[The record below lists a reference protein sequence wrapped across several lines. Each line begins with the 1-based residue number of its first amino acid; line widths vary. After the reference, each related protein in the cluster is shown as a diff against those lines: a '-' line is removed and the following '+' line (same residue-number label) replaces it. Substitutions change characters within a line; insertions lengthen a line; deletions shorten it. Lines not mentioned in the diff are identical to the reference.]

1 MCRHHAGQ
9 SQTAGP
15 APLPT
20 AAEIAL
26 VVLYRTLS
34 LLVRLCQLSK
44 HCGVAAAKRY
54 IHYLNSWRN
63 FGNSGR
69 FRTSLSQNF
78 DVLGAFC
85 GRKYSDVI

>member
-1 MCRHHAGQ
+1 MCRHHHAG
-9 SQTAGP
+9 QTAGR

-26 VVLYRTLS
+26 ALSYRTLP
-34 LLVRLCQLSK
+34 LLAGLCQLSN
-44 HCGVAAAKRY
+44 HCSVAAVKRY

-63 FGNSGR
+63 FENSGR
-69 FRTSLSQNF
+69 FRSSLSQNF

-85 GRKYSDVI
+85 GR